1 MRRRELLAG
10 ALGIGVVGAGAAVAM
25 GKFGDDGERVDPVEA
40 KVIDTSGDGSETMT
54 VPREGEVTFL
64 EAFATT
70 CRICAETMPELAVA
84 HEKFGDAVQFVSMT
98 IEPVGL
104 TVEPEE
110 VVDWFDEHGGAWT
123 VVHDE
128 EHAII
133 EQLDVTATPYSFV
146 LDQRNRVTWRHS
158 GGTTSEVLHREIEK
172 VLDEET

>member
-10 ALGIGVVGAGAAVAM
+10 ALGIGVVGVGAAAAR
-25 GKFGDDGERVDPVEA
+25 GRFGNDRERIDPVEA
-40 KVIDTSGDGSETMT
+40 EVIDTSGDGAETTT

-70 CRICAETMPELAVA
+70 CRTCAETMPELAVA
-84 HEKFGDAVQFVSMT
+84 HEEVGDTVQFVSMT
-98 IEPVGL
+98 IEPVRL
-104 TVEPEE
+104 TIEPEE
-110 VVDWFDEHGGAWT
+110 VADWFDEYGGAWT

-158 GGTTSEVLHREIEK
+158 GGTTSEEIHREIEK
-172 VLDEET
+172 ALDEET